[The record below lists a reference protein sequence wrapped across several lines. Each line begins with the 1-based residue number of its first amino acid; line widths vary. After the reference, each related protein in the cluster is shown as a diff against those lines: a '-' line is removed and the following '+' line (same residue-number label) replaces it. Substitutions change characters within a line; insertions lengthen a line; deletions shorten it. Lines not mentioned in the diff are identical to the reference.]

1 MSFPL
6 FASWGMTGCGIAR
19 SSRRTDDFLSSCW
32 RARRWWSAARVVSTK
47 SSLRRSHR
55 LPTLATVVGL
65 SDCLAT
71 SQMEEQS
78 LRWTWAAS
86 SASIAG
92 NSRFP
97 TLFQTVA
104 PISPQSSADIRVLRS
119 PYGSTAVG
127 NFDRDSFVVRINP
140 YVMPVFFI
148 GTPAHRLK
156 QLTVHR
162 APSAAIE
169 DSGLG
174 QYRRSRPPGS
184 WMLFHD

>member
-1 MSFPL
+1 
-6 FASWGMTGCGIAR
+6 MTGCGIAR

-32 RARRWWSAARVVSTK
+32 RARRWCSAARVVSTR

-55 LPTLATVVGL
+55 LPTLATVVRV

-71 SQMEEQS
+71 SQMEGQS
-78 LRWTWAAS
+78 LRKTWAAR
-86 SASIAG
+86 SASVAG
-92 NSRFP
+92 ITRFP

-127 NFDRDSFVVRINP
+127 TFDRDTYVVRTNP

-156 QLTVHR
+156 QLTVRR
-162 APSAAIE
+162 APSVAIE
-169 DSGLG
+169 DSRLGL
-174 QYRRSRPPGS
+174 YRRSRPPKS
-184 WMLFHD
+184 WVLFHD